1 MTSRRPTIRDVATA
15 AGVST
20 GTVSNVLTGRRA
32 VQPATRRRIEAA
44 IASLGYTPD
53 LAARALIGRRGRAAP
68 AHGPEVPRLT

>member
-1 MTSRRPTIRDVATA
+1 MRPRRPTIRDVATM

-32 VQPATRRRIEAA
+32 VQPATRARIEQA

-53 LAARALIGRRGRAAP
+53 LTASARSSRGGAATVP
-68 AHGPEVPRLT
+68 ATATRSHG